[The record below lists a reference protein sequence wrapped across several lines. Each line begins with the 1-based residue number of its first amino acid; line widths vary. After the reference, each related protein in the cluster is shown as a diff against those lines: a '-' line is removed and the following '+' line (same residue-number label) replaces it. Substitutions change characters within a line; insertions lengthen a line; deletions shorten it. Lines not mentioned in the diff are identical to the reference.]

1 VEKIHAID
9 EKTIKKKPVNILIKR
24 KFVGKQSFTD
34 ALIPI
39 ICDDMRKEF
48 ESNRTL
54 DNDAETQ

>member
-1 VEKIHAID
+1 MEKIHAID

-39 ICDDMRKEF
+39 ICDDMRSKVE
-48 ESNRTL
+48 NRTL